1 MTNKQNILIA
11 HCKANGSIKTSEANE
26 LLKSFYYCNHAHYV
40 SEILSR
46 MVKSGVFVRKKI
58 GVYELR
64 KISPVEQNQLF

>member
-26 LLKSFYYCNHAHYV
+26 LLKSFHYCNRAHYV

-46 MVKSGVFVRKKI
+46 MVKSGVLVRKKI
-58 GVYELR
+58 DTYELR
-64 KISPVEQNQLF
+64 KETPFEQKKLF